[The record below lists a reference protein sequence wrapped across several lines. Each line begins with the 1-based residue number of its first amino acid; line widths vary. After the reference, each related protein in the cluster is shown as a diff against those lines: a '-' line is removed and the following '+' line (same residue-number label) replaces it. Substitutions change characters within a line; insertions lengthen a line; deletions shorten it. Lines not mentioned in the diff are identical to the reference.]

1 MEDAVLEL
9 IELVLVGVDGGAP
22 VEPGQCQTSFLT
34 VDDLDD
40 GGDFDDGRSGANFQL
55 CNTNHVKYKKYNREI
70 RIWKQSPIVHTHT
83 QT

>member
-9 IELVLVGVDGGAP
+9 IELVLVGVDGGVP

-40 GGDFDDGRSGANFQL
+40 GGDFDDGRSGTNNQL
-55 CNTNHVKYKKYNREI
+55 CNADHFKYKKYKRGI
-70 RIWKQSPIVHTHT
+70 RIWK
-83 QT
+83 